1 METQLH
7 AFKSLGYAELEK
19 RYGVKYINIW
29 ERPFEK
35 VGRSL
40 MNHFSLSVNDVTAFV
55 AVSSFPF
62 DFAQG
67 GSTDSP
73 QCFFNAIH
81 GWRPD
86 QARHDG

>member
-35 VGRSL
+35 VDLG
-40 MNHFSLSVNDVTAFV
+40 
-55 AVSSFPF
+55 
-62 DFAQG
+62 
-67 GSTDSP
+67 
-73 QCFFNAIH
+73 
-81 GWRPD
+81 
-86 QARHDG
+86 DGAEK